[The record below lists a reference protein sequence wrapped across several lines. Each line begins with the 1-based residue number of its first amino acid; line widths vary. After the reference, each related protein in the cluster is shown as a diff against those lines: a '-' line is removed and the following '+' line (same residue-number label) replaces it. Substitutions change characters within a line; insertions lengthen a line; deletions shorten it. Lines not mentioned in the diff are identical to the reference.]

1 MATRDIVLRGHLL
14 DSLLLS
20 KILDEIC
27 AAGARVE
34 VRQMVVGIAA
44 QDESTVALHIDAQS
58 SAVLAQVMARLAD
71 HGFTADAVD
80 ALAVHLLPAPADG
93 VFPDRFYSTTN
104 LPTEVYHEGRWWPVD
119 QIEMDCGVCIRA
131 DGMGFFC
138 CPVSKVRAGDA
149 VVVGVAGVAV
159 QSVKRAEAGEPF
171 AFMSSEGSTEQPKAA
186 RIRAVA
192 QMMRACHAQRRE
204 ILWVVGPAVVHTGG
218 GDALERLVDE
228 GWVDCLYTGNALAVH
243 DVEQAL
249 YHTALG
255 RDTAT
260 DRPVDGGH
268 CHHLRAINRIRAV
281 GSIAAACDSGL
292 LTRGVMH
299 ACHTRNVRTV
309 IAGSIRDD
317 GPLPETITDILAAQ
331 DAMRVGLGR
340 VGVCVMVATTLH
352 AIAVGNLLPATVP
365 VVLVDINP
373 AVVTKLADRGTGQGQ
388 GLVTDAAFFV
398 SALAQELCGDGG

>member
-1 MATRDIVLRGHLL
+1 MASRDVVLQGHLL

-20 KILDEIC
+20 KILDEIS
-27 AAGARVE
+27 AAGARAE
-34 VRQMVVGIAA
+34 VRHMVVGIEAR
-44 QDESTVALHIDAQS
+44 DESTVALHIDAES
-58 SAVLAQVMARLAD
+58 SAVLQQVMARLAH
-71 HGFTADAVD
+71 HGFPGGMANPPEASLRLT
-80 ALAVHLLPAPADG
+80 PADG
-93 VFPDRFYSTTN
+93 VFPEGFYSTTN
-104 LPTEVYHEGRWWPVD
+104 LPTEVYHRGQWWPVD
-119 QIEMDCGVCIRA
+119 PIEMDCGLCLRA
-131 DGMGFFC
+131 DEGGFVC
-138 CPVSKVRAGDA
+138 CPISKVRAGEA
-149 VVVGVAGVAV
+149 VVVGVTGIAV
-159 QSVKRAEAGEPF
+159 QPSQRHDAGEAF
-171 AFMSSEGSTEQPKAA
+171 AFMSSMASTEQPKAA

-192 QMMRACHAQRRE
+192 QGMRACHAQDRE
-204 ILWVVGPAVVHTGG
+204 ILWVVGPAVIHTGG
-218 GDALERLVDE
+218 GNALERLVHD
-228 GWVDCLYTGNALAVH
+228 GWVDCMYTGNALAVH
-243 DVEQAL
+243 DIEEAL

-281 GSIAAACDSGL
+281 GSIASACDMGL

-299 ACHTRNVRTV
+299 ACHVRNVRTV

-317 GPLPETITDILAAQ
+317 GPLPETLTDILVAQ
-331 DAMRVGLGR
+331 DAMRDGLER
-340 VGVCVMVATTLH
+340 VGFCVMVATTLH

-398 SALAQELCGDGG
+398 TALAQELCGDGG

>member
-1 MATRDIVLRGHLL
+1 MASRDVVLQGHLL

-20 KILDEIC
+20 KILDEIS
-27 AAGARVE
+27 ALGVRAE
-34 VRQMVVGIAA
+34 VRQMVVGIDA
-44 QDESTVALHIDAQS
+44 QDESTVALHIDASS
-58 SAVLAQVMARLAD
+58 SALLGRVMERIAH
-71 HGFTADAVD
+71 HGFTGAVVEPPT
-80 ALAVHLLPAPADG
+80 AKVLPAPADG
-93 VFPDRFYSTTN
+93 VFPEGFYSTTN
-104 LPTEVYHEGRWWPVD
+104 LPTEVYHGGRWWPVD
-119 QIEMDCGVCIRA
+119 PMEMDCGLCRRP
-131 DGMGFFC
+131 DGTGFIC
-138 CPVSKVRAGDA
+138 CPISKVRAGES
-149 VVVGVAGVAV
+149 VVVGLAGIAV
-159 QSVKRAEAGEPF
+159 QTPKPHKAGE
-171 AFMSSEGSTEQPKAA
+171 AFTFMGSEASTEQPKGA
-186 RIRAVA
+186 RISAVA
-192 QMMRACHAQRRE
+192 GAIRARHAQGRE

-218 GDALERLVDE
+218 GDALERLVRG

-243 DVEQAL
+243 DIEEAL

-255 RDTAT
+255 RDTTT

-268 CHHLRAINRIRAV
+268 CHHLRAINHIRAV
-281 GSIAAACDSGL
+281 GSIAAACDTGL

-317 GPLPETITDILAAQ
+317 GPLPETLTDILVAQ
-331 DAMRVGLGR
+331 DAMRDGLDRVGL
-340 VGVCVMVATTLH
+340 CVMVATTLH

-398 SALAQELCGDGG
+398 TALAQELCG